1 MSGLPPVLVGLFVSV
16 LLGGAVLAARPA
28 MQPEPVKSDAPR
40 RKHATDPRQL
50 AIGLVAGGI
59 TMAITSWPVLA
70 VVIAVLV
77 ARWQQLL
84 GDDDARGE
92 QARVAAI
99 AKWLEDL
106 RDLLRSSSAGAEE
119 ALEQAA
125 ARASTAIAVEME
137 TYRQHRRHGMRVD
150 EAVAALGRDLHHPL
164 SDAAVA
170 SIGLVLSGSVGS
182 GRLFSTVD
190 ALATSARSELA
201 ARERIDRTRATYG
214 STMKRLVVIGLV
226 LVLYLCIAGRDLV
239 KPYGTVTGQVALCV
253 PLGMW
258 AGCVM
263 WLRSLRRYGGAT

>member
-16 LLGGAVLAARPA
+16 SLGGAALAVRQA

-40 RKHATDPRQL
+40 RKHATDPRRL
-50 AIGLVAGGI
+50 ASGLVAGGI

-125 ARASTAIAVEME
+125 ARASSAIAVEME
-137 TYRQHRRHGMRVD
+137 AYRQHRRHGMRVD
-150 EAVAALGRDLHHPL
+150 EAMA
-164 SDAAVA
+164 
-170 SIGLVLSGSVGS
+170 
-182 GRLFSTVD
+182 
-190 ALATSARSELA
+190 
-201 ARERIDRTRATYG
+201 
-214 STMKRLVVIGLV
+214 
-226 LVLYLCIAGRDLV
+226 
-239 KPYGTVTGQVALCV
+239 
-253 PLGMW
+253 
-258 AGCVM
+258 
-263 WLRSLRRYGGAT
+263 